1 MITRRSLV
9 QATFAGAAALALP
22 AVALAKPEIHHSAPL
37 GLAVKSIWN
46 EFRLRRCGVTVY
58 CKDGRAYFN
67 VRIGGE
73 HRVSVFVE
81 DTRGNGQSIHYRM
94 FTVAN
99 VSDKGR
105 FDVPPERVRDV
116 CEGFVTRTG
125 GCSVL
130 IPLMV
135 SGMLASFDRWFS
147 V

>member
-9 QATFAGAAALALP
+9 QATFAGAAAWALP
-22 AVALAKPEIHHSAPL
+22 TVALAQPEIHHSAPL

-46 EFRLRRCGVTVY
+46 EFRLRRCGLIVY
-58 CKDGRAYFN
+58 CKGGQAYFN

-81 DTRGNGQSIHYRM
+81 DIHGNGQTLHYRM
-94 FTVAN
+94 FTV
-99 VSDKGR
+99 
-105 FDVPPERVRDV
+105 PPERARDV

-130 IPLMV
+130 IPPMV
-135 SGMLASFDRWFS
+135 SGMLESFDRWFS